1 MNPRTPWN
9 TPINPQLLPASL
21 KPFAEL
27 ASLTMNPQTRAYLR
41 ALDKLVGNLSAHLT
55 AAAEY
60 HDRVE
65 HYDKATAERYEE
77 WVQYIPGILAEL
89 SVWAEEN
96 MPVTASTNGRKS

>member
-1 MNPRTPWN
+1 MNPR
-9 TPINPQLLPASL
+9 
-21 KPFAEL
+21 
-27 ASLTMNPQTRAYLR
+27 TRAYLR

-77 WVQYIPGILAEL
+77 WVQYIPGILDRL

-96 MPVTASTNGRKS
+96 MPAHASTNGRKP